1 MLLTEQAA
9 DLAAAAE
16 RGRIAREI
24 HDGIAQLIYMLS
36 LSSETCVA
44 LLRRIA
50 DTSTV
55 EALMLAPVAE
65 RLDKL
70 VTISKQALW
79 ETRHYMFTLKP
90 LMNGSTTLTQML
102 TNQLREFEAIS
113 GLSTHLEVQG
123 AEVSSNGDQRHS
135 RKIAQVGT
143 AIFRITQEALT
154 NAYKHADA
162 TQVKVYLLYLPQCI
176 EVQIRDDGKG
186 LRTKADGYTLGTDGG
201 QERIYSGHGMRGMRA
216 ALEAE
221 PDLTVIGEASN
232 GAEALAKMPVLDP
245 QVILMDVRMEKMNGI
260 EACREIKSRN
270 PDVHILMITSYTD
283 DDAVIS
289 SILAGASG
297 YLLKQVSRADLL
309 HSIRLVASGHSL
321 IDSNTA
327 KHAMERLTQVPGSE
341 LTERERE
348 VLALV
353 ARGYTNK
360 QIADTL
366 FVSEK
371 TARNHVSHIL
381 DKLGLSRRSEAA
393 AFAVEHKLVPPRE
406 QHKDDM

>member
-1 MLLTEQAA
+1 MTKT
-9 DLAAAAE
+9 
-16 RGRIAREI
+16 RIMIVDDHE
-24 HDGIAQLIYMLS
+24 M
-36 LSSETCVA
+36 V
-44 LLRRIA
+44 
-50 DTSTV
+50 
-55 EALMLAPVAE
+55 
-65 RLDKL
+65 RL
-70 VTISKQALW
+70 
-79 ETRHYMFTLKP
+79 
-90 LMNGSTTLTQML
+90 
-102 TNQLREFEAIS
+102 
-113 GLSTHLEVQG
+113 
-123 AEVSSNGDQRHS
+123 
-135 RKIAQVGT
+135 
-143 AIFRITQEALT
+143 
-154 NAYKHADA
+154 
-162 TQVKVYLLYLPQCI
+162 
-176 EVQIRDDGKG
+176 
-186 LRTKADGYTLGTDGG
+186 
-201 QERIYSGHGMRGMRA
+201 GMRA

-297 YLLKQVSRADLL
+297 YLLKHVSRADLL
-309 HSIRLVASGHSL
+309 RSIRLVASGHSLIDTNIASGHSL